1 MRDPQLNS
9 AECITEGH
17 QPSISSVTE
26 HSWRIRLILILSFLF
41 SIVFGPLLAF
51 TTTRKQDELEK
62 NGDNNRKNTIDFL
75 CAFLFV
81 IITVLIIPRYV
92 TVHTSSSDKKMV
104 PYYMFLIIELIQPA
118 IVLAGVIVF
127 LVTWVKCGG
136 SDQNNYSVKVKSLL
150 FIICANLATYH
161 FCWLLVGIMLNPI
174 WGLVALLVLCLFI
187 GISTFAFYNYI
198 SSNDAF
204 KCHSCWSYFGRFLA
218 VCGLIVIVILAGQ
231 SYNGR
236 QTADEALKKAVMY
249 LISISFSCF
258 CWKGW
263 VKKSKKS
270 ADCPSGLVLAPNSS
284 HENCD
289 APEQSGTEMETLVR
303 QDVQIIPV

>member
-26 HSWRIRLILILSFLF
+26 HSWRITLILILSFLF

-62 NGDNNRKNTIDFL
+62 KKDNNRKNTIDFL
-75 CAFLFV
+75 CVFLFV

-92 TVHTSSSDKKMV
+92 TVHTSSSGKKMV
-104 PYYMFLIIELIQPA
+104 PYYMFLITELIQPV

-174 WGLVALLVLCLFI
+174 WGLVVLLVLCLFI
-187 GISTFAFYNYI
+187 GISTFAFYTYM
-198 SSNDAF
+198 SSNDAS
-204 KCHSCWSYFGRFLA
+204 KCQSFSSCFAGFLA

-236 QTADEALKKAVMY
+236 QTADEALKEAVMY
-249 LISISFSCF
+249 LISIFFSWLY
-258 CWKGW
+258 WKRW
-263 VKKSKKS
+263 VNKSKKS
-270 ADCPSGLVLAPNSS
+270 A
-284 HENCD
+284 ENGHALED
-289 APEQSGTEMETLVR
+289 NEIEMEPLVN
-303 QDVQIIPV
+303 

>member
-26 HSWRIRLILILSFLF
+26 HSWRIRLILILSSLF

-51 TTTRKQDELEK
+51 TTTRKQDELGK
-62 NGDNNRKNTIDFL
+62 KDNNRKNTVDFL
-75 CAFLFV
+75 CVFLFV

-187 GISTFAFYNYI
+187 GISTFAFYNYM

-204 KCHSCWSYFGRFLA
+204 KCQSFSSCFGRFLA
-218 VCGLIVIVILAGQ
+218 VCGLIVTVILAGQ

-249 LISISFSCF
+249 LISISFSWLY
-258 CWKGW
+258 WKGW
-263 VKKSKKS
+263 VNKSKKS

-284 HENCD
+284 HENCH

-303 QDVQIIPV
+303 QDVQIISV